1 MAQMPFAEHNNMVK
15 KILSD
20 GRLLLAMYFATVV
33 CPTSMP
39 SLSNSPWIR
48 GAPQS
53 GFATLISR
61 MSWRMSAA
69 VLGRPPRGRDFQR
82 Q

>member
-1 MAQMPFAEHNNMVK
+1 MTT
-15 KILSD
+15 ILD
-20 GRLLLAMYFATVV
+20 ALGRLLFTMYFATVV

-39 SLSNSPWIR
+39 SLSSSPWIR

-53 GFATLISR
+53 GFAILISR
-61 MSWRMSAA
+61 MSWRTSTG
-69 VLGRPPRGRDFQR
+69 VLRRPPRGRDRQR